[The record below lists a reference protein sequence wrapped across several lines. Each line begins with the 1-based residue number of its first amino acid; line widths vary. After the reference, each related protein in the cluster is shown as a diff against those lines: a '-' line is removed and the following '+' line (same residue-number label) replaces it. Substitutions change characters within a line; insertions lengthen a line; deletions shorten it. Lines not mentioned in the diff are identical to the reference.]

1 MGTPFTRPQLVR
13 DINHAFHPARIGAT
27 AEQVAGLAPGADAF
41 DIVHALGLFQLP
53 SDDELVKYR
62 DDLQVPELHKAILGL
77 AFNASIKGK
86 VPLHFAI
93 VTGHAEMIS
102 VSTSD
107 TLISVVLTRVD

>member
-13 DINHAFHPARIGAT
+13 DINHAFHPERIGTT
-27 AEQVAGLAPGADAF
+27 AEKVASLAPGADAF

-62 DDLQVPELHKAILGL
+62 ADLQVPELHKSILGL
-77 AFNASIKGK
+77 AFNASIAGK
-86 VPLHFAI
+86 VPLHFSI

-107 TLISVVLTRVD
+107 TLISVALTRID